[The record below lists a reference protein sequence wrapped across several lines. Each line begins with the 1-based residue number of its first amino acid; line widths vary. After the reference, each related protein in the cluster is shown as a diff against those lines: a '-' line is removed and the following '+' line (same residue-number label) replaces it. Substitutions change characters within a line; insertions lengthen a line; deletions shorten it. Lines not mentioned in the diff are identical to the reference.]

1 MKATK
6 LKKLAAVG
14 IVPLILLA
22 TGCLATRNFVR
33 NSQAPQDNRIQSAE
47 EKTAQNTQAIKELGE
62 KTETATAQAQNT
74 GDQAVQAAKQADEHA
89 QAASQTAEQGL
100 AAANQAHSMIKNL
113 QNLEVAHHA
122 VVTFGFNKCN
132 LTPASQTALDQV
144 AEAVGST
151 KHYLIQIVGHTD
163 STGAASYNLALSQRR
178 SDSVVRYLSQKH
190 NIPVALI
197 HTAGYGKEIP
207 VASNKTRDGRSQNR
221 RVEVTVLVP
230 QLESQAAQ
238 TSPAPSSGN

>member
-6 LKKLAAVG
+6 FRKLAAVG

-33 NSQAPQDNRIQSAE
+33 NSQAPQDTRIQSAE
-47 EKTAQNTQAIKELGE
+47 QNTAQNTQAIKELGE
-62 KTETATAQAQNT
+62 KTETAIAQAQGT
-74 GDQAVQAAKQADEHA
+74 GDQAVQAAKQADERA

-113 QNLEVAHHA
+113 QNLKVAHHA
-122 VVTFGFNKCN
+122 VVTFGFNKSN
-132 LTPASQTALDQV
+132 LTPASQTALDEV

-163 STGAASYNLALSQRR
+163 GTGSASYNLGLSQRR

-190 NIPVALI
+190 NLPVALI

-230 QLESQAAQ
+230 QLESETAQASS
-238 TSPAPSSGN
+238 TPSSGN